1 MPSIGDN
8 LKALRNIRGLSQ
20 NDVAEALKVTRQTIS
35 SYETGRTEP
44 DLETLKGLAELY
56 NVDLHD
62 VLYGES
68 RMQGK
73 INFIR
78 RTACVISVVLLLA
91 LLLRSAIFLV
101 NNKFYV
107 VRDGTSITSE
117 NRQLIAKRFA
127 QINVAENIAKVGVA
141 VFSIGCLLLLYPL
154 IAISKESSPK
164 KLLAWLVGLIPAMF
178 AVTIPFMLND
188 DLYGKWDYLLPL
200 LRVLPPI
207 ILLLLVITITFAVRK
222 LRRKGTRERS
232 SS

>member
-20 NDVAEALKVTRQTIS
+20 NDVAEALKATRQTIS

-117 NRQLIAKRFA
+117 NRQLIEKRFA
-127 QINVAENIAKVGVA
+127 QFNVAENIAKVGVA

-154 IAISKESSPK
+154 IAISKEYFPK
-164 KLLAWLVGLIPAMF
+164 KLLAWLLGLIPAML
-178 AVTIPFMLND
+178 VITVPFILND
-188 DLYGKWDYLLPL
+188 KVYRTIDYFLPVL
-200 LRVLPPI
+200 NVLPSI
-207 ILLLLVITITFAVRK
+207 ILLLLVITVAFAVRK
-222 LRRKGTRERS
+222 LKRKGTSE
-232 SS
+232 